1 MVNKYFFFIDYK
13 LEMYKS
19 KNSKVKITKRNQKS
33 KSRKMTKRN
42 QKSKSRKMT
51 KRSKRSKSRKMKG
64 GNNNCEYLKVEGM
77 NLPDLKID
85 QQMALLNSNCKPST
99 EQTFGDHP
107 HISK

>member
-1 MVNKYFFFIDYK
+1 
-13 LEMYKS
+13 MYKS

-33 KSRKMTKRN
+33 KSRKMTKR
-42 QKSKSRKMT
+42 SKSRKMT
-51 KRSKRSKSRKMKG
+51 KRSKSRKMKG